1 MINSTINEVT
11 KEFPLACIF
20 DLDGVIVDTAV
31 YHYEAWKRLANTLGF
46 DFTHAQNEQL
56 KGISRMDSLNL
67 VLGWGNT
74 QKTEAEKL
82 VLAHQKNDWYLELIR
97 KMQPDE
103 ILPGVRTFIEHL
115 KAAGILIAL
124 GSASKNSTEILQRT
138 GISEFFEAIV
148 DGNSVGRSKPDPEV
162 FLRGAE
168 LLGVAA
174 ENCIVLEDASA
185 GIEAA
190 RRAGMKVIGIG
201 DPEVLKQADL
211 VIPDMQ
217 NLRIDDLKNLGR

>member
-1 MINSTINEVT
+1 MNSTSNEAT

-31 YHYEAWKRLANTLGF
+31 YHYQAWKRLANTLGF

-56 KGISRMDSLNL
+56 KGISRMDSLEL

-74 QKTEAEKL
+74 QKTGEEKIE
-82 VLAHQKNDWYLELIR
+82 LARLKNAWYLELIG

-103 ILPGVRTFIEHL
+103 ILPGVRNFIEQL
-115 KAAGILIAL
+115 KAADIRIAL
-124 GSASKNSTEILQRT
+124 GSASKNSAEILERT
-138 GISEFFEAIV
+138 GISGFFEAIV

-162 FLRGAE
+162 FIRGAE
-168 LLGVAA
+168 LLGVAP
-174 ENCIVLEDASA
+174 ENCIVLEDAAA

-190 RRAGMKVIGIG
+190 HRAGMKVIGIG
-201 DPEVLKQADL
+201 SPGVLSKADL

-217 NLRIDDLKNLGR
+217 ELSINDLKNLGR